1 MKIYQLSHKR
11 TINAKKRYFELKD
24 IGYFKSLDVAQQ
36 IQSRYAKELPGF
48 RDYPDDFLITPFE
61 VEGIDP
67 QTKVVYGVWYEIEHK
82 EYDDIGLI
90 DIVADNETAEEIKIK
105 YAHSNPKIPIEN
117 ISVNQIIL
125 DVNYWVD
132 GFFTYRR

>member
-1 MKIYQLSHKR
+1 MEIYQLSHRR
-11 TINAKKRYFELKD
+11 TIDAKKQYVDLID

-36 IQSRYAKELPGF
+36 IQSQYAKELPGF

-90 DIVADNETAEEIKIK
+90 DIVADIKTAEQIKIK
-105 YAHSNPKIPIEN
+105 YAQSNPRIPIEN
-117 ISVNQIIL
+117 ISVDQIIL
-125 DVNYWVD
+125 DVNYWSD
-132 GFFTYRR
+132 GFFTYDW